1 LCSYLKTDKNFI
13 LEALYKDREK
23 KLIVSQNKSIIILE
37 IFYQEGEIFLDQD
50 DKPKYYLNENN
61 QFVIENYNKI
71 APFSSFLPAISGLY
85 GKPMWVFYANRGQCV
100 VSAGINNKNYSIM
113 EFLPAN
119 KAYRQVSL
127 NGFRT
132 FLKIRNG
139 RKTSYYEPFQNNPY
153 FNKIYKISHNIMYIT
168 SYDLK
173 LEEVNETLGL
183 RIEIMYCTLP
193 NETIS
198 SLIRSVRITNISKGP
213 LEIELI
219 DGLPI
224 IIPYYLTD
232 YNLKNESNLRQ
243 AWMRVENYK
252 TIPFYKIKVLPYDT
266 PEIIHVEGGNFFLNF
281 SFDKNNETIFSKFI
295 IEPRVIFGNFTDFL
309 YPENF
314 IMENFKIPKDQVNEG
329 TTPCGFGFKK
339 IKLGRDDSKTIYTL
353 LGNSDK
359 YEKLNRFVNNTLGK
373 KYLLDKISEN
383 QKIIENLKNPIFC
396 LSSEKKFDLYCGQ
409 TFMDNFIRGGYPVE
423 LGNSKHI
430 FYVYSRKHGD
440 LEREY
445 NFFEVDS
452 TNFSQGNS
460 HFRDVCQNRRNDVF
474 FFPYTDY
481 ENIKIFFNLIQLD
494 GYNPLAL
501 KGSVFRITD
510 TGKLEK
516 IIGKY
521 IKKAPVE
528 QLKKFFNSEFTPG
541 SFLSFIDSYEIDIV
555 EGTVDELLNKILS
568 ISSKEDM
575 AEFQEGYWVDHW
587 TYNTDLIEQYI
598 SVYPD
603 KIIDLLFKRI
613 EFTYFDSAVFVKQRS
628 RKYLLTKNGVRQL
641 KSLEKIPEKEEII
654 KKRIKNP
661 NKTHTNMGKG
671 DVYKC
676 SLLSKII
683 CIILNKIASLDP
695 EGTGIEMEADKPG
708 WCDALNGLPGILG
721 SSINESA
728 EFKRLSLLLLNIFNL
743 YRINKNTKIKVPEEI
758 SLFFREIKSLLDK
771 KIDEYSYWNLSHSVK
786 ENFRNNTKLGIS
798 GKEEEIDIGTLT
810 TFLNTAV
817 AKINRGLEK
826 AYNKKSGVYYTYFI
840 NEVTDYELLRDK
852 SNNLLKNEDGYPYVK
867 PLKFK
872 QRPIPYFLE
881 GPVHIMRIEKD
892 IKKASKLYNSIKNT
906 GLYDNKLKMYLVN
919 DYIMNETCEIG
930 RQNIF
935 PRGWL
940 ENESVFLHM
949 EYKYLLELLRC
960 GLHDEFFQDF
970 KIALVPFLNPSAYGR
985 SILENSTFIASS
997 SHQDKKIHGK
1007 GYVSRLS
1014 GSATELLSMWI
1025 LMTAGKNPFFLD
1037 RKGKLCLEFKPI
1049 LPGWLF
1055 TKKNESIFFYKDM
1068 REEKIILP
1076 ANSFAFNFLGRVLT
1090 IYHNRRRRNTFGKEK
1105 ASVNRIIL
1113 YESGSEVADI
1123 QGSIISM
1130 PYSSDIRNGII
1141 DRIDV
1146 FME

>member
-1 LCSYLKTDKNFI
+1 MFLNQDKN
-13 LEALYKDREK
+13 
-23 KLIVSQNKSIIILE
+23 S
-37 IFYQEGEIFLDQD
+37 
-50 DKPKYYLNENN
+50 KYYLNENN

-85 GKPMWVFYANRGQCV
+85 GKPMWVFYVNRGQCV
-100 VSAGINNKNYSIM
+100 VSAGINNKDYSIM

-139 RKTSYYEPFQNNPY
+139 KKISYYEPFQDNPY
-153 FNKIYKISHNIMYIT
+153 FNNGYKISHNIMYIT

-173 LEEVNETLGL
+173 LEEINETLGL
-183 RIEIMYCTLP
+183 KVEIMYCTLS
-193 NETIS
+193 NDTIS
-198 SLIRSVRITNISKGP
+198 SLIRSVRITNISKKP
-213 LEIELI
+213 QEIELI
-219 DGLPI
+219 DGLPV

-243 AWMRVENYK
+243 AWMRVENYR

-266 PEIIHVEGGNFFLNF
+266 PEIVHVEGGNFFLNF
-281 SFDKNNETIFSKFI
+281 SFDKNDGTIFSKLV
-295 IEPRVIFGNFTDFL
+295 IEPSIVFGNHTDFL

-314 IMENFKIPKDQVNEG
+314 ITENFKIPEDQVGEG
-329 TTPCGFGFKK
+329 TTPCGFGYQK
-339 IKLGRDDSKTIYTL
+339 IKLGRDGSKTIYTL
-353 LGNSDK
+353 LGNSDN
-359 YEKLNRFVNNTLGK
+359 YEKLNKFVNNILSK
-373 KYLLDKISEN
+373 RYLLDKISEN
-383 QKIIENLKNPIFC
+383 KKIIESLKNPIFC
-396 LSSEKKFDLYCGQ
+396 LSNEKKFDLYCGQ

-423 LGNSKHI
+423 LGNMNHI

-445 NFFEVDS
+445 NFFQVDS

-474 FFPYTDY
+474 FFPYTGY
-481 ENIKIFFNLIQLD
+481 ENIKIFYNLIQLD
-494 GYNPLAL
+494 GFNPLAI

-510 TGKLEK
+510 TGELEK
-516 IIGKY
+516 IIGRY
-521 IKKAPVE
+521 IKKAPIE

-541 SFLSFIDSYEIDIV
+541 SFLSFIDSHEIDIV

-568 ISSKEDM
+568 ISSKEDI

-587 TYNTDLIEQYI
+587 TYNTDLVEKYI

-603 KIIDLLFKRI
+603 KIIDLLFKKV
-613 EFTYFDSAVFVKQRS
+613 EFTYFDSAIFVKPVS
-628 RKYLLTKNGVRQL
+628 RKYILTKNGVRQL

-654 KKRIKNP
+654 KKRIENP
-661 NKTHTNMGKG
+661 NKIHTNMGKG

-683 CIILNKIASLDP
+683 CIILNKITSLDP

-728 EFKRLSLLLLNIFNL
+728 ELKRLSLLLLDIFKL
-743 YRINKNTKIKVPEEI
+743 YEINENTKIKVPEEVF
-758 SLFFREIKSLLDK
+758 LFFNGTKSLLCK
-771 KIDEYSYWNLSHSVK
+771 KMDEYRYWDLSHNLK
-786 ENFRNNTKLGIS
+786 ENFRNKTKFGIS
-798 GKEEEIDIGTLT
+798 GKEKEIDTGALT
-810 TFLNTAV
+810 TFLNAAV
-817 AKINRGLEK
+817 TKIDRGLEN
-826 AYNKKSGVYYTYFI
+826 AYNKNSGVYYTYFL
-840 NEVTDYELLRDK
+840 NEVTEYELIKDENK
-852 SNNLLKNEDGYPYVK
+852 NLLKNEDGNPYVK

-881 GPVHIMRIEKD
+881 GPVHILRIEKD
-892 IKKASKLYNSIKNT
+892 IKKAISLYNSIKNT

-919 DYIMNETCEIG
+919 DYIMDETYEIG

-960 GLHDEFFQDF
+960 GLYDEFFQDF
-970 KIALVPFLNPSAYGR
+970 KNALVPFLNPSTYGR

-997 SHQDKKIHGK
+997 SHPDKKIHGK

-1014 GSATELLSMWI
+1014 GSATEFLSMWI
-1025 LMTAGKNPFFLD
+1025 LMTAGKKPFFLD
-1037 RKGKLCLEFKPI
+1037 NKDKLCLEFKPV

-1055 TKKNESIFFYKDM
+1055 TKKTESVVFYKDM
-1068 REEKIILP
+1068 EEETVLLP
-1076 ANSFAFNFLGRVLT
+1076 ANSFAFNFLGRTLT
-1090 IYHNRRRRNTFGKEK
+1090 VYHNSKRKNTFGREK
-1105 ASVNRIIL
+1105 AFINKIML
-1113 YESGSEVADI
+1113 YKSGSEVANI
-1123 QGSIISM
+1123 QGSIIAT
-1130 PYSSDIRNGII
+1130 PYSSEIRDGII
-1141 DRIDV
+1141 DKIDV